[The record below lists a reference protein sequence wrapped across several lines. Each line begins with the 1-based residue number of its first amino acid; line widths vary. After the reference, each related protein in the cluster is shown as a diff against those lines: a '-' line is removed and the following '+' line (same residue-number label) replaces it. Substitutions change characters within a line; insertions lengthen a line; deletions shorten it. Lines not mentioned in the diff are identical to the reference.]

1 MDEIKGKDRVILALE
16 KELGV
21 QTGQTQKLLLQKE
34 ALDEQLVQ
42 VKEAER
48 YHGSPKRELPPGI
61 GDTAELLGVQVRAR
75 ACPGDSE
82 RTTPRPPSRPARLPP
97 SILPSVHPFFPLI
110 PSAPSLLTFT
120 MSQPSVAALVSSGL
134 GAQWKKQEMK
144 TSGRVCSRSTERGPV
159 RTGRESRR
167 MRSALAA
174 DGARRAPAWSLTGA
188 ERAGR
193 LCSLTDSL
201 ARSLDV

>member
-82 RTTPRPPSRPARLPP
+82 RTTPRPPCQPACLPP
-97 SILPSVHPFFPLI
+97 SFLLSILSSLSSLPL
-110 PSAPSLLTFT
+110 
-120 MSQPSVAALVSSGL
+120 Q
-134 GAQWKKQEMK
+134 
-144 TSGRVCSRSTERGPV
+144 VC
-159 RTGRESRR
+159 
-167 MRSALAA
+167 
-174 DGARRAPAWSLTGA
+174 
-188 ERAGR
+188 
-193 LCSLTDSL
+193 
-201 ARSLDV
+201 